1 MDNLDIDTFGLTVM
15 LEESKYYLDL
25 QYTNVDSIKATGR
38 TIFGS
43 SSLILSLI
51 GTFQLIIGLSSPISL
66 FILIITLILY
76 IILVA
81 IALQS
86 ILPISLKSPAEITI
100 KNLTESYYQESK
112 STILSNRFYS
122 YVSAVEQNEIIISK
136 LTKNTQVTAY
146 LLITIIFLL
155 TLSFLITALF
165 R

>member
-66 FILIITLILY
+66 FILIIQYLR
-76 IILVA
+76 
-81 IALQS
+81 Q
-86 ILPISLKSPAEITI
+86 
-100 KNLTESYYQESK
+100 
-112 STILSNRFYS
+112 NR
-122 YVSAVEQNEIIISK
+122 
-136 LTKNTQVTAY
+136 T
-146 LLITIIFLL
+146 
-155 TLSFLITALF
+155 
-165 R
+165 